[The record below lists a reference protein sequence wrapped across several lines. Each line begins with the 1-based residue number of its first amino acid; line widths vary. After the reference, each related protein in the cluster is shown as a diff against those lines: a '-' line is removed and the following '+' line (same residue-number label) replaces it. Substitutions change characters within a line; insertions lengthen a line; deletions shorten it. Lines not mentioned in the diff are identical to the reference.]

1 MTYKI
6 EKGIPIAKNGYP
18 FGEMEVGDS
27 FLAEAKLLQRVRFA
41 ASKFGKDHNKKFAT
55 RQVPEGVR
63 VWRVE

>member
-6 EKGIPIAKNGYP
+6 EKGVPFAKKGYP

-27 FLAEAKLLQRVRFA
+27 FLADAALLERLRSA
-41 ASKFGKDHNKKFAT
+41 ASMFGKDHNKKFAT